1 MATGTFVSLQLSD
14 KSDVHQS
21 IRSDVCQN
29 IRADL
34 CKALCKA
41 LRTVPGIYY
50 ELNKSL
56 LYGSECL
63 GKL

>member
-21 IRSDVCQN
+21 IRSDVYQN

-34 CKALCKA
+34 CRALCKA
-41 LRTVPGIYY
+41 LRQ
-50 ELNKSL
+50 
-56 LYGSECL
+56 CL
-63 GKL
+63 AYTMN